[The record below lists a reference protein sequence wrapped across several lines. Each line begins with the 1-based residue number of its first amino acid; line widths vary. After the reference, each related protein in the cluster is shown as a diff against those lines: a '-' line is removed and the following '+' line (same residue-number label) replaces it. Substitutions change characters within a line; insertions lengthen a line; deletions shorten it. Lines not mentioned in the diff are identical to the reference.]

1 MLSKRRE
8 KELVTEIQRYFPGF
22 TLDDLDEWD
31 TQCRWKTYPE
41 LNFFANSFRQIEY
54 CCGIYELGAL
64 QLYRLTPV
72 EILLF
77 HLWINLKRD
86 ISAIIATTASAS
98 ATLLT
103 ADEAVLEEVG
113 FVPVNRSQNGTG
125 NHVTLWVFNV
135 SPSTLHKVKEKK
147 VASTKLSNS
156 ARARAK

>member
-8 KELVTEIQRYFPGF
+8 KELVTEIQRYFSGF
-22 TLDDLDEWD
+22 TLDDLDKWD
-31 TQCRWKTYPE
+31 TQCRT
-41 LNFFANSFRQIEY
+41 NFDIESFANSFQQIAY
-54 CCGIYELGAL
+54 CCGIYELGGL
-64 QLYRLTPV
+64 QLYHLTPV

-77 HLWINLKRD
+77 HLWINLERD
-86 ISAIIATTASAS
+86 ISAIIATTASVS

-103 ADEAVLEEVG
+103 ADEVVLKEVG
-113 FVPVNRSQNGTG
+113 FVPVNRSQNATG